1 SLLGI
6 VTSFDENRSWRLR
19 LQISLQLAELAQLVE
34 PATVLEGITPV
45 FMKLLEDP
53 VEEIREQTAKATFVV
68 LDRTMKADA
77 KRGLFYFFR
86 IVSFAKSTKY
96 NTREIFVY
104 CFPQFVKL
112 LAPRSFKTI
121 VRPVLFILANDP
133 VPCVRQE
140 LLVVIANEKQKHV
153 RHLYG
158 TKRIVALLRDDPDEE
173 IQRILKSDPSLV
185 AIAKATP

>member
-1 SLLGI
+1 
-6 VTSFDENRSWRLR
+6 
-19 LQISLQLAELAQLVE
+19 
-34 PATVLEGITPV
+34 
-45 FMKLLEDP
+45 M
-53 VEEIREQTAKATFVV
+53 
-68 LDRTMKADA
+68 
-77 KRGLFYFFR
+77 
-86 IVSFAKSTKY
+86 
-96 NTREIFVY
+96 Y

-121 VRPVLFILANDP
+121 VRPVLFILAKDP

-140 LLVVIANEKQKHV
+140 LLVVIANEKRLHETTDLRPEKHV

-158 TKRIVALLRDDPDEE
+158 TKRIVVLLRDDPDEE